1 METADVTSGRS
12 DGRVAHV
19 EPQRQENTRQVNRRR
34 RGRRSGQLVRER
46 QQADTPNTTPAG
58 SAGALMVSITAPAGS
73 AGALSSRSGRL
84 LAPQRLLRRR
94 YCVTRRALAMIHHA
108 CRESRNRR
116 RRPRSAP

>member
-58 SAGALMVSITAPAGS
+58 SGGALMVSITAPAGS
-73 AGALSSRSGRL
+73 AGALSSRSGRH
-84 LAPQRLLRRR
+84 LAAAVVTPSLLRDQA
-94 YCVTRRALAMIHHA
+94 RA
-108 CRESRNRR
+108 RDDT
-116 RRPRSAP
+116 PRVQGVA